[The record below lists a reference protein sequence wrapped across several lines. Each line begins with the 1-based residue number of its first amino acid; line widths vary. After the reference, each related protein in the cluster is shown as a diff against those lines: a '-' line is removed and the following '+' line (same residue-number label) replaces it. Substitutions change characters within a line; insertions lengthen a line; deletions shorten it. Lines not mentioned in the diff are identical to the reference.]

1 MAAGSSRL
9 YTLAES
15 PSVTVPPM
23 PAAPLQLPPAM
34 TTPKLGVL
42 ISGGGT
48 TLLNLQDE
56 IEAGRLDA
64 EIVAVTSSRPDALGL
79 ARAQARGLPAVSPET
94 KPAELGLSE
103 FVFGVLRDA
112 GVELVCLAGFLSLL
126 HIPEDHRGRV
136 LNIHPALLPSF
147 GGLGMYGNRVH
158 RAVVESGVRVTG
170 CTVHLADEAYDTGP
184 ILVQRACPVRVG
196 DTAEDVK
203 KRVWEEE
210 KTAFPEAIRL
220 VAEGKHRLDGRRLV
234 RA

>member
-1 MAAGSSRL
+1 
-9 YTLAES
+9 
-15 PSVTVPPM
+15 M
-23 PAAPLQLPPAM
+23 PAAPLQLPPP
-34 TTPKLGVL
+34 TQTPKLGVL

-64 EIVAVTSSRPDALGL
+64 QIVAVTASRADAPGL
-79 ARAQARGLPAVSPET
+79 ARARARGLPVVSPEDR
-94 KPAELGLSE
+94 PAGEGLSE
-103 FVFGVLRDA
+103 FVFGVLRGA

-126 HIPEDHRGRV
+126 RIPEAFRGRV
-136 LNIHPALLPSF
+136 LNIHPSLLPAF

-158 RAVVESGVRVTG
+158 RAVVDSGVRVTG

-196 DTAEDVK
+196 DTPEDVK
-203 KRVWEEE
+203 KRVWEQE
-210 KTAFPEAIRL
+210 KAAFPEAIRL
-220 VAEGKHRLDGRRLV
+220 VAEGNHRLDGRRLV